1 MHKLYVGLG
10 SNIGNRKDLIERALL
25 LLADRIGVVE
35 RVSSMVETEPWG
47 FESSNKFL
55 NAAALIRT
63 NLSPMCCLEETK
75 HIEQL
80 LGRSHKSVNGHYQ
93 DRPID
98 IDLLHYDMLH
108 LNTSELILPHPLI
121 KKRDFVLFPLLE
133 IW

>member
-10 SNIGNRKDLIERALL
+10 SNIGNRRELIEWALL
-25 LLADRIGVVE
+25 LLAERIGTIE
-35 RVSSMVETEPWG
+35 RVSSIHETEPWG
-47 FESSNKFL
+47 FESSHKFL

-63 NLSPMCCLEETK
+63 DLSPFCCLDETK
-75 HIEQL
+75 RIEQY
-80 LGRSHKSVNGHYQ
+80 LGRNQKSIDGHYQ

-108 LNTSELILPHPLI
+108 LNTPELILPHPLI
-121 KKRDFVLFPLLE
+121 KNRTFVLFPLLE